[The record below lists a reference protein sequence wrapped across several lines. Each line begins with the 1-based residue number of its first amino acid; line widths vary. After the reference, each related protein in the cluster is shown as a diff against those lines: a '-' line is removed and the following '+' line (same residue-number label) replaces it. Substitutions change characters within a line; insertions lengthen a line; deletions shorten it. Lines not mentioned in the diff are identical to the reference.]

1 MNRSAAGVA
10 ENTSAST
17 RLVTLPFVAVT
28 ASMLLFFLYVGMAIV
43 AIPRFV
49 EFELDGGEIG
59 IGVAIAAFAIAA
71 IAVRPFVGR
80 LSDRY
85 GRRALMTTGALIT
98 AGAGVL
104 AGFAPNLPVF
114 LAFRV
119 MTGLGEAAI
128 FVAAATLIAD
138 LSPEGRRAEGASYLS
153 VAVYTGIGLGPVL
166 GEWVLADD
174 RYRLLFAVASL
185 FAVGSAL
192 MSRLIPARVDR
203 KAPRSDSKA
212 SLFHR
217 AAVAPGLVLMCT
229 LASFAAFGA
238 FIPDHARSVGL
249 SSAGGLFLAYSS
261 ISLFLRLIGAR
272 LPDALGAH
280 PMVTIALLF
289 MAAGMTVLA
298 MVPTVWGLWTAAVL
312 VGIAMAFNYPPLMAA
327 VIDAVP
333 ESERAVAVGS
343 FTAFFEIGSVAGGL
357 ILGTVAEFY
366 GKRGGFAVAAVI
378 ALGGLVMLWTMLPRR
393 PVQRPFAR

>member
-1 MNRSAAGVA
+1 
-10 ENTSAST
+10 
-17 RLVTLPFVAVT
+17 
-28 ASMLLFFLYVGMAIV
+28 MLLFFLYVGMALV

-49 EFELDGGEIG
+49 EFELNGGEIG
-59 IGVAIAAFAIAA
+59 IGLAVASFAIAA

-80 LSDRY
+80 LSDQY
-85 GRRALMTTGALIT
+85 GRRSLMT
-98 AGAGVL
+98 AGALLTAASGAL

-114 LAFRV
+114 LGFRV

-153 VAVYTGIGLGPVL
+153 IAVYTGIGVGPVI

-174 RYRLLFAVASL
+174 RYKLLFALASL
-185 FAVGSAL
+185 FAVAAAL
-192 MSRLIPARVDR
+192 VSRLIPARVDR
-203 KAPRSDSKA
+203 KAPRSDTKA
-212 SLFHR
+212 PLFHR
-217 AAVAPGLVLMCT
+217 AAIAPGLVLMCT
-229 LASFAAFGA
+229 LASFSAFGA

-249 SSAGGLFLAYSS
+249 SGAGGLFLVYSS
-261 ISLFLRLIGAR
+261 MTLLLRLVGAR

-280 PMVTIALLF
+280 PMVTFALVF
-289 MAAGMTVLA
+289 MAAGMLVLA
-298 MVPTVWGLWTAAVL
+298 LVPTIWGLWVAAVL

-327 VIDAVP
+327 VIDSVP

-378 ALGGLVMLWTMLPRR
+378 ALGGLVMLWTMLPKR
-393 PVQRPFAR
+393 PIQRPLAR

>member
-1 MNRSAAGVA
+1 VTSPAAAVA
-10 ENTSAST
+10 DQSTSPS

-28 ASMLLFFLYVGMAIV
+28 ASMLLFFLYVGMALV

-49 EFELDGGEIG
+49 EFELNGGEIG
-59 IGVAIAAFAIAA
+59 IGLAVASFAIAA

-80 LSDRY
+80 LSDQY
-85 GRRALMTTGALIT
+85 GRRSLMT
-98 AGAGVL
+98 AGALLTAASGAL

-153 VAVYTGIGLGPVL
+153 IAVYTGIGVGPVI

-174 RYRLLFAVASL
+174 RYKLLFALASL
-185 FAVGSAL
+185 FAVAAAVV
-192 MSRLIPARVDR
+192 SRLIPGRVDR
-203 KAPRSDSKA
+203 KAPRSDTKA
-212 SLFHR
+212 PLFHR
-217 AAVAPGLVLMCT
+217 AAIAPGLVLMCT
-229 LASFAAFGA
+229 LASFSAFGA

-249 SSAGGLFLAYSS
+249 SGAGGLFLVYSS
-261 ISLFLRLIGAR
+261 MTLLLRLVGAR

-280 PMVTIALLF
+280 PMVTFALLF
-289 MAAGMTVLA
+289 MAAGMFVLA
-298 MVPTVWGLWTAAVL
+298 LVPTIWGLWVAAVL

-393 PVQRPFAR
+393 PIQRPLAR